1 MIPIEQPWLRKGW
14 MVLAR
19 EGIRPFCRKAIAY
32 LHRNRRSHGGVSFR
46 SDYARWVKTHRLTEE
61 NIESIRHTISEL
73 PYRPKF
79 SVIMPVFNVKRQWL
93 VEAIDSVRMQIYEN
107 WDLCIADDG
116 STKPWIREI
125 LERYSRDDKRIKV
138 KFLDRNRGISMASN
152 EALSLA
158 TGEFAAMLDH
168 DDELS
173 RDALYENVKLLNRF
187 PEADLIYSD
196 EDKIESRGKRVEP
209 FFKPDY
215 SPDLLLSRNYLCHF
229 CVIRMS
235 AVDAVGR
242 FRPAYDGAQDYD
254 LILRC
259 IDASAPEKI
268 LHVPKILYHWRKAP
282 KSTAADTN
290 AKHYAFDSA
299 KKALLS
305 YLERNRIEGEVLEG
319 KFPGAYRVRK
329 KIRDNHRVSIIIPFK
344 DQGEVLQN
352 CVKSILKK
360 TTYKNYRIFLVN
372 NGSKGPET
380 QAILNEMKE
389 DPRIS
394 FIEYNN
400 TFNYASMMNYA
411 VSEIDSDYFILLNND
426 TEVITKDWIEA
437 MLEFGQREDVGA
449 VGALLYYPD
458 DTIQHAGVIIG
469 VGGVAAHSHR
479 RFSRKS
485 RGYYGRIQEVQN
497 LSAVTAACML
507 TKRPVFE
514 EVNGLDE
521 NLSHAFNDV
530 DYCMKIREKGYLI
543 VYTPYAE
550 LYHYESLSR
559 GYEDSSE
566 KRRRFGKE
574 VGYFQKKWEEALKK
588 GDPYYNPNLTLDKED
603 FSLRL

>member
-1 MIPIEQPWLRKGW
+1 
-14 MVLAR
+14 
-19 EGIRPFCRKAIAY
+19 
-32 LHRNRRSHGGVSFR
+32 
-46 SDYARWVKTHRLTEE
+46 
-61 NIESIRHTISEL
+61 
-73 PYRPKF
+73 
-79 SVIMPVFNVKRQWL
+79 MPVFNVKRQWL

-259 IDASAPEKI
+259 IDVSAPEKI

-372 NGSKGPET
+372 NESKEPET